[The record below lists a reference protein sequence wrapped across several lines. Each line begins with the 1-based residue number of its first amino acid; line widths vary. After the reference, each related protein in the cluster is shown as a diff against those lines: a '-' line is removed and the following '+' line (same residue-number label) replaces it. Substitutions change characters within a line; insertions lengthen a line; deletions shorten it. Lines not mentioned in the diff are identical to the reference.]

1 MSRRKVEA
9 PVSQIEGVVYA
20 PPTSDYPAVIVFFG
34 PNGDILASHAA
45 ETQEAA
51 QETLVHI
58 LKRVQARL
66 DEEGLISTYEEKTR
80 EKIVS
85 TCLQ

>member
-1 MSRRKVEA
+1 VEA
-9 PVSQIEGVVYA
+9 AVSQIEGVVYA

-45 ETQEAA
+45 ETQQAA
-51 QETLVHI
+51 QETLVRI
-58 LKRVQARL
+58 LKKVQARL
-66 DEEGLISTYEEKTR
+66 DEEGLISTYEEKMR

>member
-1 MSRRKVEA
+1 MSL
-9 PVSQIEGVVYA
+9 IEGVVYA
-20 PPTSDYPAVIVFFG
+20 PPTNAYPAVVVFFG

-45 ETQEAA
+45 ETTEAA
-51 QETLVHI
+51 RATLARI
-58 LKRVQARL
+58 LKQVQARL
-66 DEEGLISTYEEKTR
+66 DKEGLASAYEEKTR

>member
-1 MSRRKVEA
+1 VEA
-9 PVSQIEGVVYA
+9 AVSQIEGVVYA
-20 PPTSDYPAVIVFFG
+20 PPTNDYPAVIVFFG
-34 PNGDILASHAA
+34 PKGDILATHAA

-51 QETLVHI
+51 QKTLVRI
-58 LKRVQARL
+58 LKQVQARL
-66 DEEGLISTYEEKTR
+66 DEEDLSSTYEEKTR

>member
-1 MSRRKVEA
+1 MSH
-9 PVSQIEGVVYA
+9 IEGVVYA
-20 PPTSDYPAVIVFFG
+20 PPTSEYPAVIVFFG

-51 QETLVHI
+51 QATLVRI
-58 LKRVQARL
+58 LRQVQARL
-66 DEEGLISTYEEKTR
+66 DEEGLGSTYEEKTR

>member
-1 MSRRKVEA
+1 VEA
-9 PVSQIEGVVYA
+9 AVSQIEGVVYA

-34 PNGDILASHAA
+34 PKGDILAAHAA
-45 ETQEAA
+45 ETEEAA
-51 QETLVHI
+51 QATLVRI
-58 LKRVQARL
+58 LKQVQARL
-66 DEEGLISTYEEKTR
+66 DEKGLESTYEEKTR